1 MISYNDEDKAWAQ
14 RVQKEIWTKD
24 ELKDFGIGCNAD
36 NLRKQFNLAK
46 PELQDEMEV
55 TLRSKLDYLKQQRR
69 IMAVK
74 QGKGDELSEHSN
86 SIWSRVPPSPRACNE
101 ELIWKSNLHRKNQH
115 VRGEN
120 SAVGRL
126 G

>member
-1 MISYNDEDKAWAQ
+1 MISYNDEDKAWTQ

-24 ELKDFGIGCNAD
+24 ELKDFGHSLNAD
-36 NLRKQFNLAK
+36 QMRKQFAIGK
-46 PELQDEMEV
+46 PEQQQEIEV
-55 TLRSKLDYLKQQRR
+55 TLRGKMDYYKQQRR

-86 SIWSRVPPSPRACNE
+86 SIWSRVPPSPRQCNE
-101 ELIWKSNLHRKNQH
+101 DLIWKSNLHRKNQY